1 MLSYDVRVPSDGQ
14 RQCDKISNALSILY
28 SAYTVHFVQP
38 QFVLGEENLI
48 LQASSD
54 TGG

>member
-1 MLSYDVRVPSDGQ
+1 MAEDSVTRFLVLSPY
-14 RQCDKISNALSILY
+14 
-28 SAYTVHFVQP
+28 YTVHFMQP

-54 TGG
+54 PGG